1 MTGTMKMTKAVW
13 IALLVTAAHCQ
24 SDHVE
29 RQTKLGK
36 LRGNRLKI
44 LGNVIE
50 EYVGIPY
57 AEPPIGHLRFKEP
70 VPRSPWKGTYDATTG
85 GSACPQ
91 KPLFK
96 NTKKP
101 LIYTEDCL
109 HLNVWMPQ
117 NAQKSNVLVWIHGGG
132 FFCGSASYD
141 IYTGS
146 VLAAKTGFV
155 VVSMNYRL
163 GMLGFLNAYSP
174 DAPGNQGLLDQ
185 NLALK
190 WVRDNIKAFG
200 GDPSMVTIFG
210 ESAGS
215 MSVHS
220 QVLSPMSKGLFKRAV
235 MMSGSMY
242 TIDFFDSAHESI
254 TKGNKVAQLVGCA
267 KVNRDLASHPD
278 EVLQCLRSKKADE
291 LALATPELS
300 DAVELTFLPTY
311 HDSFFPKDPTFAVDR
326 GFFQDV
332 EILTGVT
339 TDEGASTILF
349 SPTTELLKESLENL
363 TQDKFD
369 HAIRKS
375 VLSLLKSDDTS
386 LLSEYMGRVPPG
398 DKEGLRRAYI
408 DYLSDRVFNCPGQ
421 FLAEKH
427 SARGSPVYFYVYAHK
442 SKKYGLPSW
451 MGAPHHTEVAF
462 FLALPLDSDAGY
474 SDEDRLMS
482 EAMVTML
489 TSFARRGV
497 PKLPGVNTWP
507 RYTKDAP
514 VSMFLAANNFTEVC
528 GYRNDVCE
536 PWKLFF

>member
-1 MTGTMKMTKAVW
+1 MKTTKAVW
-13 IALLVTAAHCQ
+13 VALVFTAAYCQ

-29 RQTKLGK
+29 RNTKLGK

-57 AEPPIGHLRFKEP
+57 AEPPIGDLRFKEP

-91 KPLFK
+91 QPIFENK
-96 NTKKP
+96 KKP
-101 LIYTEDCL
+101 LTYTEDCL

-132 FFCGSASYD
+132 FNFGTASYE

-155 VVSMNYRL
+155 VVSINYRI
-163 GMLGFLNAYSP
+163 GMLGFLNANSP

-210 ESAGS
+210 ESAGG
-215 MSVHS
+215 MSAHS
-220 QVLSPMSKGLFKRAV
+220 HVLSPMGKGLFKRAV

-242 TIDFFDSAHESI
+242 TMDFFEGTHESI
-254 TKGNKVAQLVGCA
+254 IRGNKVAQVVGCA
-267 KVNRDLASHPD
+267 EANRDLVSHPD
-278 EVLQCLRSKKADE
+278 EVLQCLRSKKAEE
-291 LALATPELS
+291 LVLATTEVSNPV
-300 DAVELTFLPTY
+300 ALTFLPTY
-311 HDSFFPKDPTFAVDR
+311 HDKYLPKVPTVAIDR
-326 GFFQDV
+326 GFFQDIEV
-332 EILTGVT
+332 LTGVT
-339 TDEGASTILF
+339 TDEGALSIVM
-349 SPTTELLKESLENL
+349 PPIPELLNESLEDL
-363 TQDKFD
+363 AQDEFD

-375 VLSLLKSDDTS
+375 VLSWINSDDTS
-386 LLSEYMGRVPPG
+386 LLSEYMDRVPPG

-408 DYLSDRVFNCPGQ
+408 DYLSDRAFKCPGQ

-442 SKKYGLPSW
+442 SKKDGLPSW

-474 SDEDRLMS
+474 SDEDRLIS
-482 EAMVTML
+482 EAMVAML
-489 TSFARRGV
+489 TSFAKTGV
-497 PKLPGVNTWP
+497 PKLPDVDTWP

-514 VSMFLAANNFTEVC
+514 VSMLLAASNFTEVRA
-528 GYRNDVCE
+528 YRNHVCE
-536 PWKLFF
+536 LWKEVF